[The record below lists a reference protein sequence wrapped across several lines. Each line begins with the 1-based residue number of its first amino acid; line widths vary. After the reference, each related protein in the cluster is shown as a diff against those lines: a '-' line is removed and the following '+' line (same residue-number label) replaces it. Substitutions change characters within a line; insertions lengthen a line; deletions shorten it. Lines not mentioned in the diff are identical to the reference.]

1 MKRRV
6 WVNVA
11 IAVSAVA
18 GLLGLLVG
26 GLNIFTHWCG
36 EDCGSTASR
45 VSWGLAQVVA
55 ALLLLAGAYF
65 AAKGNPNAR
74 WIWIAAVVASLLV
87 YFWAWV
93 IIVPV
98 AVVIALGIYA
108 LWPTSK
114 PVT

>member
-1 MKRRV
+1 MKRKM

-11 IAVSAVA
+11 IAVSAVT
-18 GLLGLLVG
+18 GVLGLLVG
-26 GLNIFTHWCG
+26 VLNIFTHWCG
-36 EDCGSTASR
+36 DDCGSTVSR
-45 VSWGLAQVVA
+45 VSWGLAQSVA

-98 AVVIALGIYA
+98 AVVIALGIYS
-108 LWPTSK
+108 LWPTNK

>member
-1 MKRRV
+1 MKNRV
-6 WVNVA
+6 WVNAA
-11 IAVSAVA
+11 IGVSAVA

-26 GLNIFTHWCG
+26 VLNIFTHWCG
-36 EDCGSTASR
+36 DDCGSTVSR
-45 VSWGLAQVVA
+45 VSWGLVQVVT

-74 WIWIAAVVASLLV
+74 WIWIASVVASLLV

-93 IIVPV
+93 IIIPV
-98 AVVIALGIYA
+98 AVVISLGIYA
-108 LWPTSK
+108 LWPTTK